1 MPTRKWASLV
11 TGMVKNLPVMQETW
25 IRTLGQED
33 PLKKEWQ
40 PTPVILPGVFHGKRN
55 LVDYIQF
62 MGLQRVG
69 HDGVTNT

>member
-33 PLKKEWQ
+33 PLKKEMATHSSNLAWSI
-40 PTPVILPGVFHGKRN
+40 PWKAEPGGLHTVHGVAESWTRWSN
-55 LVDYIQF
+55 
-62 MGLQRVG
+62 
-69 HDGVTNT
+69 